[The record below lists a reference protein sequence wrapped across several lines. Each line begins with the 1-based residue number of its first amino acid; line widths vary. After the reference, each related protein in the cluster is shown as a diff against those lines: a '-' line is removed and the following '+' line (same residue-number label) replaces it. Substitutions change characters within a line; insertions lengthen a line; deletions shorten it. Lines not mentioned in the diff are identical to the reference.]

1 LAQLA
6 TGGDEVLAPADPI
19 HWRGATEL
27 DTRLVLLSLFAPKG
41 SDLTGEKG
49 ADLLVA
55 LARGISATRGSLLGF
70 GRDARE
76 RKDANLEN
84 TQLKDVSENS
94 TTNTVDSE
102 KKGGQGIIA
111 RLLNRS

>member
-1 LAQLA
+1 
-6 TGGDEVLAPADPI
+6 
-19 HWRGATEL
+19 
-27 DTRLVLLSLFAPKG
+27 
-41 SDLTGEKG
+41 
-49 ADLLVA
+49 
-55 LARGISATRGSLLGF
+55 LLGF

-84 TQLKDVSENS
+84 TQLKDVAESS
-94 TTNTVDSE
+94 TTDTVDSE